1 MKTKKLTSGT
11 VGIRIGR
18 RKKMSMCAYFLDGWI
33 QKALKEACGERY
45 VETMTDEELLHAFL
59 QEDMSEAEYTL
70 FNMMLGGGDDLY
82 KREIYLETIE
92 GYRKWLQRSR
102 QIDRII
108 N

>member
-1 MKTKKLTSGT
+1 MRTKRLTSAT
-11 VGIRIGR
+11 VGVRIGK

-33 QKALKEACGERY
+33 RQAFKDACGERY

-59 QEDMSEAEYTL
+59 QENTSQAEYGL
-70 FNMMLGGGDDLY
+70 FVMMLGAGDDLY
-82 KREIYLETIE
+82 KRETYIETVE
-92 GYRKWLQRSR
+92 SYREWLQRSR